1 MSSPTQS
8 CQTKVKV
15 ELSAHLLASLITSG
29 VIKGTDCRCLDTQT
43 KQVVWKSL
51 LDSSAQS

>member
-1 MSSPTQS
+1 MSSQTQP
-8 CQTKVKV
+8 CQPKVKV
-15 ELSAHLLASLITSG
+15 ELSANLLASLITSG

-51 LDSSAQS
+51 LNSSVQN